1 MYVTQVIPLK
11 RGIGIDSLSYFSSE
25 RYALGTLL
33 QIPVRSSTILG
44 LVIEVNEVSA
54 AKTALRRAT
63 FSLRKLPL
71 QENVQALSPAFIK
84 TAEELAIFYSTH
96 LGNILYNLLPPE
108 IQRGDITLPHTLY
121 VPVENEIPTPQLLQ
135 AKKTE
140 RYGAYR
146 SLVRETFAHAGS
158 VHIVAP
164 TSVEAEDLRV
174 ALAFGIEDRTVL
186 LTSTISKR
194 ELKNA
199 YAALENFTHQK
210 LIITTPS
217 HSMLE
222 RHDITL
228 TIVEEARSPHY
239 KERVRPY
246 LDYRDVLRMH
256 TRHTGRRLIMGDM
269 LPRTEE
275 EAARRDDRFLTYGET
290 PRRIELKGKIDIVEM
305 PAHHTPETPFALFS
319 EKMITHLRE
328 VKKKKQH
335 VFVFSARRGLAP
347 IVTCQDCGY
356 VFRSPESGA
365 PYALLRTMKNG
376 VEERWFVCN
385 TSGER
390 VRAADICPECSSWK
404 LRERGIG
411 IQSTYDELRKILPQ
425 TPIIL
430 FDHTTATTYKKARFL
445 QETFY
450 STKGAIMLG
459 THMAIPY
466 LTNDIDASLIVNM
479 DALLTTPT
487 WRLEEENL
495 ALLLRLREITKSS
508 VFIQTKSKENE
519 LLNYARY
526 AEVEKFYTDEL
537 ALRKSFNYPPFAR
550 FVHLTWQA
558 TPDVA
563 KKIELEIQKLLE
575 PYAISL
581 YQSPHSP
588 RGTIIGHGLIRI
600 PESSWPNPALTEALK
615 ALPPSVRVV
624 MNPDRIV

>member
-1 MYVTQVIPLK
+1 MFVIQVIPLK

-25 RYALGTLL
+25 QYAIGTLL
-33 QIPVRSSTILG
+33 QIPVRSTNILG
-44 LVIEVNEVSA
+44 LVVEVHEVSA

-63 FSLRKLPL
+63 FSLRKLPF
-71 QENVQALSPAFIK
+71 QENAQTLSPLFIK

-108 IQRGDITLPHTLY
+108 IQRGEIALPHTLY
-121 VPVENEIPTPQLLQ
+121 VTPESTAGIPELLQ
-135 AKKTE
+135 AKKSE
-140 RYGAYR
+140 RYAVYR

-158 VHIVAP
+158 IHIVAP
-164 TSVEAEDLRV
+164 TSVEAEDLKND
-174 ALAFGIEDRTVL
+174 LSLGIEERVIF
-186 LTSTISKR
+186 LTSTIPKR

-199 YAALENFTHQK
+199 YAALENFTQQK
-210 LIITTPS
+210 LIISTPS
-217 HSMLE
+217 HAMIE
-222 RHDITL
+222 RHDVTL
-228 TIVEEARSPHY
+228 TIIEEARSPHY

-256 TRHTGRRLIMGDM
+256 TRHTGRRFIMGDI

-275 EAARRDDRFLTYGET
+275 EALRREDRFLTFGET
-290 PRRIELKGKIDIVEM
+290 PRRIELKGKIDIIEV
-305 PAHHTPETPFALFS
+305 PKHATPEIPFALFS
-319 EKMITHLRE
+319 EKMIAHLRE

-335 VFVFSARRGLAP
+335 FFIFSARRGLAP
-347 IVTCQDCGY
+347 IVSCQDCGY
-356 VFRSPESGA
+356 VFRSPLSGA
-365 PYALLRTMKNG
+365 PYALLRTIKNG

-390 VRAADICPECSSWK
+390 VRALDICPECSSWK

-411 IQSTYDELRKILPQ
+411 IQSTHDELRKILPQ

-459 THMAIPY
+459 TQMALPY
-466 LTNDIDASLIVNM
+466 LTKEIDASLVVNM

-495 ALLLRLREITKSS
+495 ALLLRLREITKGS
-508 VFIQTKSKENE
+508 VYIQTKSKDAE

-526 AEVEKFYTDEL
+526 AEVERFYTDEL
-537 ALRKSFNYPPFAR
+537 ELRKSFNYPPFAR
-550 FVHLTWQA
+550 FIHLTWQA
-558 TPDVA
+558 TPEIA
-563 KKIELEIQKLLE
+563 KKIEGEIQTLLE
-575 PYAISL
+575 LYNVSL

-588 RGTIIGHGLIRI
+588 KGTIIGHGLIRI
-600 PESSWPNPALTEALK
+600 PEHEWPHVSLGQALK
-615 ALPPSVRVV
+615 TLPPTVRVV
-624 MNPDRIV
+624 LNPDRIV

>member
-1 MYVTQVIPLK
+1 MFVTQVIPLK

-33 QIPVRSSTILG
+33 QIPVRSSSILG

-63 FSLRKLPL
+63 FSLRKLPV
-71 QENVQALSPAFIK
+71 QKNVQALTSGFIK
-84 TAEELAIFYSTH
+84 TAEELSVFYGTH

-108 IQRGDITLPHTLY
+108 IQRGDIQLPHTLS
-121 VPVENEIPTPQLLQ
+121 VPATGEIPLPQLLQ
-135 AKKTE
+135 AKKDE

-158 VHIVAP
+158 ILIVAP
-164 TSVEAEDLRV
+164 TSVEAEDLRTS
-174 ALAFGIEDRTVL
+174 LSLGIEDRVIL
-186 LTSTISKR
+186 LTSTIPKR

-199 YAALENFTHQK
+199 YTALEDFSHQK
-210 LIITTPS
+210 LIIATPS
-217 HSMLE
+217 HAMIE

-246 LDYRDVLRMH
+246 LDYRDVLRIH
-256 TRHTGRRLIMGDM
+256 ARISGRRFIMSDM
-269 LPRTEE
+269 LPRTEDE
-275 EAARRDDRFLTYGET
+275 HARREDVFLTYGET
-290 PRRIELKGKIDIVEM
+290 PRRIELRGKIEIVEL
-305 PAHHTPETPFALFS
+305 PERVTPETPFCVFS
-319 EKMITHLRE
+319 EEMIGMLRE
-328 VKKKKQH
+328 VKKKKSH
-335 VFVFSARRGLAP
+335 VFIFSARRGLAP
-347 IVTCQDCGY
+347 IVTCQDCGH

-365 PYALLRTMKNG
+365 PYALVRTMKNG

-390 VRAADICPECSSWK
+390 VRAADTCPACGSWK

-411 IQSTYDELRKILPQ
+411 IQSTHDELRKILPQ

-466 LTNDIDASLIVNM
+466 LTKEIENSLVVNM

-495 ALLLRLREITKSS
+495 ALLLRLREVTKSS
-508 VFIQTKSKENE
+508 VFIQTRSREHE
-519 LLNYARY
+519 LLSYARY
-526 AEVEKFYTDEL
+526 AEVERFYTDEL

-550 FVHLTWQA
+550 FIHLTWQA
-558 TPDVA
+558 PQDEA
-563 KKIELEIQKLLE
+563 KKIEVEVQKLLE
-575 PYAISL
+575 HFAISI
-581 YQSPHSP
+581 YQSPRAP
-588 RGTIIGHGLIRI
+588 KGTVIAHGLVRI
-600 PESSWPNPALTEALK
+600 PESSWPHPALIAALK
-615 ALPPSVRVV
+615 ALPPTVRIV